1 MPLQLYPTVKSAFSR
16 VENSQTAH
24 DLIESNKIKIMFLT
38 LEMTYEMLADIDEDT
53 ALLRIFDTA
62 NTVM

>member
-1 MPLQLYPTVKSAFSR
+1 MLVYCL
-16 VENSQTAH
+16 
-24 DLIESNKIKIMFLT
+24 

-62 NTVM
+62 NTVMYASLFIVSNY